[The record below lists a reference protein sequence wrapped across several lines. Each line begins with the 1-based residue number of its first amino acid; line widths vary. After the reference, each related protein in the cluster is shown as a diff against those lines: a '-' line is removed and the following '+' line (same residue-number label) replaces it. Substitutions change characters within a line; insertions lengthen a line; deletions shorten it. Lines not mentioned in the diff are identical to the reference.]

1 MRMAGIVLI
10 VLSAGTMGFR
20 IAHSLR
26 KRCRLLRQLLSAL
39 QLLKQEIGCCA
50 TPLPQAFALMAVS
63 SDGSLEKLF
72 SAMAREMDK
81 NRWTTPLAAMR
92 KALTLVPELPEGDP
106 AAQILLEL
114 AARLGKYDL
123 ESQLQGIDLA
133 ALRLGEELG
142 RAEQERSTKSKT
154 YQTLGIC
161 TGLAVAILL
170 M

>member
-10 VLSAGTMGFR
+10 VLSAGSMGFR
-20 IAHSLR
+20 IAHFLR

-92 KALTLVPELPEGDP
+92 KALILVPELPEGDP

-142 RAEQERSTKSKT
+142 RAEQERSEAL
-154 YQTLGIC
+154 YEALE
-161 TGLAVAILL
+161 AAEAEAEAAE
-170 M
+170 

>member
-1 MRMAGIVLI
+1 
-10 VLSAGTMGFR
+10 
-20 IAHSLR
+20 
-26 KRCRLLRQLLSAL
+26 
-39 QLLKQEIGCCA
+39 
-50 TPLPQAFALMAVS
+50 
-63 SDGSLEKLF
+63 
-72 SAMAREMDK
+72 MDK

-161 TGLAVAILL
+161 TVLAVAILL